1 MGMQLGDNL
10 KVTLFGESHGK
21 CVGALVEGVPAG
33 TPLDTEILL
42 RDLLRRKPGRKG
54 LSQRSEPD
62 DCEILSGV
70 YEGKATGWPILM
82 LTMNSDAKSRDYS
95 FLPDHPRPVSY
106 THLTLPTI
114 YSV

>member
-42 RDLLRRKPGRKG
+42 RDLLRRNLEERASPRDPNRMTVRYCPEFRRGRQPDG
-54 LSQRSEPD
+54 RS
-62 DCEILSGV
+62 
-70 YEGKATGWPILM
+70 
-82 LTMNSDAKSRDYS
+82 
-95 FLPDHPRPVSY
+95 
-106 THLTLPTI
+106 
-114 YSV
+114 

>member
-42 RDLLRRKPGRKG
+42 RDLF
-54 LSQRSEPD
+54 RS
-62 DCEILSGV
+62 CLL
-70 YEGKATGWPILM
+70 YT
-82 LTMNSDAKSRDYS
+82 SDAADE
-95 FLPDHPRPVSY
+95 
-106 THLTLPTI
+106 
-114 YSV
+114 

>member
-42 RDLLRRKPGRKG
+42 RDLLKKTWKKG
-54 LSQRSEPD
+54 PLP
-62 DCEILSGV
+62 EIR
-70 YEGKATGWPILM
+70 T
-82 LTMNSDAKSRDYS
+82 
-95 FLPDHPRPVSY
+95 
-106 THLTLPTI
+106 
-114 YSV
+114 